1 MPSPMDDGPR
11 PERPY
16 DELLARVVQ
25 RGARIRRR
33 RQALVAGS
41 TALVLALLI
50 ATPLAL
56 GNGEADRRVETVA
69 GPGGDEPNTST
80 PTTGGDGV
88 TTTTVVAGPDST
100 PDTTPTSGPRASTTV
115 PRHPTVTTTPG
126 TVPVTT
132 VPPPDPCAPRAGR
145 GRIALVRSNAL
156 HVVNPDGSCLERR
169 APEGAFDQDP
179 AWSPDGSKLAF
190 ARAANIT
197 VMDADGGNVRQLTTS
212 GADRGPAWSP
222 DGRRIAFV
230 RQDGSGIWVMSADG
244 SGPSV
249 LYDPPDAIPLE
260 VSWSPDGTRLAFS
273 GTSPGIWV
281 VGADG
286 ASPVKVNAGGNSPA
300 WGPDGRI
307 AFAAASGSDV
317 SALFLMD
324 ARFDGMVPLGFGTSQ
339 NDARP
344 AWSADGGSLAFE
356 SYRDGEWAV
365 YAMAVGIWKPARVA
379 PGIYA
384 AW

>member
-1 MPSPMDDGPR
+1 MDDGPR

-16 DELLARVVQ
+16 DELLARVVR
-25 RGARIRRR
+25 RGAGIRRR
-33 RQALVAGS
+33 RQALAAGS
-41 TALVLALLI
+41 TALVVALLI
-50 ATPLAL
+50 ATPLVL
-56 GNGEADRRVETVA
+56 GNDDPDRRVETVA
-69 GPGGDEPNTST
+69 GPGGDEPDTPT
-80 PTTGGDGV
+80 PTTDAVAV
-88 TTTTVVAGPDST
+88 TTTTVVAEAGA
-100 PDTTPTSGPRASTTV
+100 TPTSGPAPTTTV
-115 PRHPTVTTTPG
+115 PRRPTVTTTGP
-126 TVPVTT
+126 VPATT
-132 VPPPDPCAPRAGR
+132 VPPPDPCAPSAGR
-145 GRIALVRSNAL
+145 GRIALVRDNAL
-156 HVVNPDGSCLERR
+156 HVVNPDGSCLQRR
-169 APEGAFDQDP
+169 APDGAFDQDP

-197 VMDADGGNVRQLTTS
+197 VMDADGDNVRQLTTS

-230 RQDGSGIWVMSADG
+230 RQDGSGIWVMGTDG

-249 LYDPPDAIPLE
+249 VYDPPDAIPLE
-260 VSWSPDGTRLAFS
+260 VSWSPDGSRLTFS

-281 VGADG
+281 VGANG
-286 ASPVKVNAGGNSPA
+286 AGPVKVNAGGNSPA

-324 ARFDGMVPLGFGTSQ
+324 ASFAGMVPLGLGSSR

-356 SYRDGEWAV
+356 SFRAGEWAV
-365 YAMAVGIWKPARVA
+365 YAVAVGIWKPALVA